1 VYRRIFDL
9 EREGGVDP
17 RAGGRSCSLAS
28 LFLNT
33 EEIIY
38 HNQHMLHYQVMIN
51 ILEVVDWHEPSDL
64 SSSSDDSDSDDPLA
78 FTSIPNCS
86 SGPSARSSPT
96 WWKTMALLPVTIA
109 SVAHAQS
116 YCL

>member
-1 VYRRIFDL
+1 VVYIL
-9 EREGGVDP
+9 EPEVDHVHWP
-17 RAGGRSCSLAS
+17 P

-78 FTSIPNCS
+78 FTSIPDCS
-86 SGPSARSSPT
+86 SGPSACTSPT
-96 WWKTMALLPVTIA
+96 WWKTMTLLLVTIA